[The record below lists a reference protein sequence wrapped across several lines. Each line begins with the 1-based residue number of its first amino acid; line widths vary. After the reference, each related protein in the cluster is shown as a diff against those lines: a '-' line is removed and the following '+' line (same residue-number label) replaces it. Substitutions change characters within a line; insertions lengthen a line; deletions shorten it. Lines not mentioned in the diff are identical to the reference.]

1 MIGKNI
7 RLERILNRNTGKSVI
22 IPMDHGLTVGPIKG
36 LEDMKKTI
44 NAVADGGANAI
55 ILHKGIVMSGHRRK
69 GKDIGLIIHLSG
81 STSLSS
87 DPNAKVL
94 VCTVEEAIR
103 LGADTLSIHI
113 NIGAETESKMLEDFG
128 IVSKKC
134 MDWGMPLLAMIYTRG
149 KKIKNENDAEVVKH
163 AARVAAEM
171 GADIV
176 KVSYTGSESSFKKVI
191 KGCPIPVMIAGGET
205 AANERD
211 FLESVYS
218 AIKAGASGVTIGRNA
233 FSHKN
238 PAKMA
243 AAICAIVH
251 HKKNVTEALRLLQD

>member
-7 RLERILNRNTGKSVI
+7 RLERIINRNTGKAVI

-36 LEDMKKTI
+36 LENMKNTI
-44 NAVADGGANAI
+44 NAVANGGANAI
-55 ILHKGIVMSGHRRK
+55 ILHKGIVINGHRKK

-94 VCTVEEAIR
+94 VCSVEEAIR
-103 LGADTLSIHI
+103 LGADAVSIHI
-113 NIGAETESKMLEDFG
+113 NIGAESESKMLEDFG
-128 IVSKKC
+128 AISKKC

-149 KKIKNENDAEVVKH
+149 KKIKNENEVEVVKH

-176 KVSYTGSESSFKKVI
+176 KVSYTGSESSFKQVV

-205 AANERD
+205 QANERD
-211 FLESVYS
+211 FLECVYS
-218 AIKAGASGVTIGRNA
+218 AIRAGASGVTIGRNA

-238 PAKMA
+238 PAKMT

-251 HKKNVTEALRLLQD
+251 QKKSVNEALKLLD